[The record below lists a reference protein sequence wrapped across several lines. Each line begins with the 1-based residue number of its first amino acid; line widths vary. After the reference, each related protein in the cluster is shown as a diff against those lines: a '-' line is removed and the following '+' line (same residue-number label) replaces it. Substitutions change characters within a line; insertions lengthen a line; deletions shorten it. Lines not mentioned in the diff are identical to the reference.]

1 MRGFSSEL
9 TRTSS
14 DTLAVARAA
23 WRSDDAHD
31 LVLLDVMLP
40 DGDGLALLWERRA
53 AGDLTP
59 TVLLTAREEAEL
71 GGRAADAGADA
82 YLPKPF
88 AYRDL
93 DRAPPEGSL
102 RRTVTTPSD
111 QAPPEAPLRRTVTTP
126 SDQGSLRAGVT
137 RPSHAVCRR

>member
-1 MRGFSSEL
+1 MTCRILAIEDDRGIRAVLERGL
-9 TRTSS
+9 RMAGHEVVLA

-23 WRSDDAHD
+23 WTSDDAYD

-40 DGDGLALLWERRA
+40 DGDGLALLRERRA

-93 DRAPPEGSL
+93 LACIDRFAGP
-102 RRTVTTPSD
+102 RR
-111 QAPPEAPLRRTVTTP
+111 A
-126 SDQGSLRAGVT
+126 
-137 RPSHAVCRR
+137 

>member
-1 MRGFSSEL
+1 VTCRILAIEDDRGIRAVLERGL
-9 TRTSS
+9 RMAGHDVVLA

-40 DGDGLALLWERRA
+40 DGDGLALLRERRE
-53 AGDLTP
+53 AGDPTP

-93 DRAPPEGSL
+93 LACIDRFAGSG
-102 RRTVTTPSD
+102 R
-111 QAPPEAPLRRTVTTP
+111 
-126 SDQGSLRAGVT
+126 G
-137 RPSHAVCRR
+137 